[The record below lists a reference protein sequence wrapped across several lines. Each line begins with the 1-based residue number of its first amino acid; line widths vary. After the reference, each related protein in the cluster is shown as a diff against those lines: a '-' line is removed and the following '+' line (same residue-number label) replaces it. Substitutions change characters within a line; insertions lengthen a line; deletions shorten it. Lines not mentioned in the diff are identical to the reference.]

1 MFSNVIH
8 QVEIDS
14 ILIDRPL
21 RQRSVVTPESVLSL
35 AVSIAKSQWISPIL
49 IDEDTHYLIAG
60 ERRLMSVKVL
70 RAAMKGDYSAFAD
83 PASAR
88 EVLFPVC
95 TCQRDCWKQWN
106 KIPAQ
111 LGKDFT
117 PTDLMMFEFIENA
130 HRQDL
135 PWQDK
140 AKAIYGVHCQGLSS
154 EEAWTATHTANI
166 LGIGIKTVQE
176 YLRVWRVYCDEE
188 ANPAVKSIIE
198 ESPTIRSAAQSL
210 ERYTSRR
217 ETGHGVSLISGGITT
232 PKPKLETS
240 LKTKPGPA
248 KGTDVYLSEA
258 RELGLEPDDDDDD
271 CFDDTPS
278 DHAAKLLLNADFIQ
292 WADHYSG
299 EPFNFLHCDF
309 PYGIDFN
316 TGDYTSRI
324 GDKVPGDYDDSADT
338 YWKLL
343 ETLYTNKSQL
353 IAPQAH
359 VMFWFS
365 QNLRRE
371 TEDFFKQMGGF
382 VQPFL
387 MVWHCEESGI
397 IPDPQRYGRRTY
409 ETAMLVTFGDRKI
422 IAPRALSIASS
433 RNTKTRIHRS
443 QKPIGVLEHFFGMFV
458 DDSSVMLDPTAGS
471 GTSLIVA
478 ENLNARRVVGL
489 EMDEEIYKN
498 SCAYINN
505 LLGEI
510 SL

>member
-8 QVEIDS
+8 QVDVDS
-14 ILIDRPL
+14 ILIDRAN
-21 RQRSVVTPESVLSL
+21 RQRSVITPESVLSL
-35 AVSIAKSQWISPIL
+35 AVSIGQSQWISPIL

-83 PASAR
+83 PDSAR
-88 EVLFPVC
+88 EALFLVC
-95 TCQRDCWKQWN
+95 TCQRDSWKQWN

-111 LGKDFT
+111 LGKNLT

-135 PWQDK
+135 CWQDK
-140 AKAIYGVHCQGLSS
+140 AKAIYGVHCQGLSG
-154 EEAWTATHTANI
+154 EETWTATHTANI
-166 LGIGIKTVQE
+166 LGIGLKTVQAH
-176 YLRVWRVYCDEE
+176 LRVWRVYCDEDVHL
-188 ANPAVKSIIE
+188 AVKAIVE
-198 ESPTIRSAAQSL
+198 ESPSINSAIQSL

-217 ETGHGVSLISGGITT
+217 ETGHGVSLVSGGVST

-240 LKTKPGPA
+240 LRPKPGPA

-258 RELGLEPDDDDDD
+258 REEELETDEDNYFASSP
-271 CFDDTPS
+271 PS
-278 DHAAKLLLNADFIQ
+278 DHAARLLINADFVK
-292 WADHYSG
+292 WADTYND
-299 EPFNFLHCDF
+299 EPFNFIHCDF

-316 TGDYTSRI
+316 VGEYTSQVRNTTL
-324 GDKVPGDYDDSADT
+324 GDYDDSADT
-338 YWKLL
+338 YWRLL
-343 ETLYTNKSQL
+343 KALNANKSQL

-359 VMFWFS
+359 IMFWFS

-387 MVWHCEESGI
+387 MIWHCDDSGFV
-397 IPDPQRYGRRTY
+397 PDPQRYGRRTY

-422 IAPRALSIASS
+422 IAPRALSIANS
-433 RNTKTRIHRS
+433 RNAKTRIHRS

-478 ENLNARRVVGL
+478 ENLEARRVVGL
-489 EMDEEIYKN
+489 EMDKEIYKN